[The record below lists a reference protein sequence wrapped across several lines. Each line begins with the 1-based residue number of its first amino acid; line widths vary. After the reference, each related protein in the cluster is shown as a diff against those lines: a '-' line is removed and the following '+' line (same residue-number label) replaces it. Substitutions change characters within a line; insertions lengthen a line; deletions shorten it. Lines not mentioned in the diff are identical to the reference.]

1 MKNKALFASV
11 MGIEAQ
17 HVSVLLAVQ
26 ALLMAGAPQL
36 ISLAPGTAAA
46 LPAAAGSV
54 GFPHAFYPTSSAAPA
69 RQGAVK

>member
-1 MKNKALFASV
+1 MSPSSSPCRRCY
-11 MGIEAQ
+11 GRR
-17 HVSVLLAVQ
+17 
-26 ALLMAGAPQL
+26 PQL

-54 GFPHAFYPTSSAAPA
+54 GFPNAFYPTNSAAPA